1 MKCYLKLI
9 PSVLLV
15 SLLVGCGKGGGDRNM
30 CAVSSVG
37 QKNSSK
43 AEESKALFSVEELA
57 STTDDG
63 TYGLS
68 SALSS
73 VDKGVKRGTQL
84 TVSLKD
90 SCQKYGPISGSL
102 DRSQELPTPSGV
114 RDYTWVADRT
124 YTSDELKEMLDADEC
139 VITLSDSQA
148 VDVHALPSD
157 PKAKDQDHFR
167 ALNAGEAYPILLNAS
182 SGQRPYEVIA
192 VIDTGIDMNHLDLKE
207 NLWKNPGEIAGNN
220 IDDDKNGY
228 VDDVHGYNFAN
239 KIGSP
244 QYVGST
250 KHHGTFVAGLAA
262 AKGGNGIG
270 ISGVMGHGAKIMA
283 LNVFGSASSSYT
295 SNSANAIR
303 YAVDNGATIINL
315 SLGGVGKS
323 AAYESALDYAMKNGV
338 TILAAAGNERNQ
350 LGVNYWLS
358 PAAYGSS
365 FNGVISIGSVNSKD
379 LTWAAYSNYSSTNV
393 ELAAPGSESYSTGR
407 GVLSTNLKNTYSRG
421 HGTSYATPVAA
432 GSAALAASMVRARGY
447 APNGPTIEKVL
458 TESAN
463 TLSTLASKV
472 KSGRVLDLFS
482 MAKFINK
489 SYPQKA
495 TGPFRGKVGAEGY
508 FNPGACL

>member
-1 MKCYLKLI
+1 MKCFLKMI
-9 PSVLLV
+9 PLV
-15 SLLVGCGKGGGDRNM
+15 LLVGCGKGGGGGDM

-37 QKNSSK
+37 QKNSSQ
-43 AEESKALFSVEELA
+43 AEETKALFTEQEISSSVD
-57 STTDDG
+57 SG

-73 VDKGVKRGTQL
+73 VEMGVKRGTEL
-84 TVSLKD
+84 TVTVND
-90 SCQKYGPISGSL
+90 ACQKYGVISGSL
-102 DRSQELPTPSGV
+102 DRSEELPTPSGV
-114 RDYTWVADRT
+114 RDYTWVAERT
-124 YTSDELKEMLDADEC
+124 FSSVELTEMIDSDEC
-139 VITLSDSQA
+139 VVALSDSQA
-148 VDVHALPSD
+148 VDVRALPSD
-157 PKAKDQDHFR
+157 PKAKEQDHFR
-167 ALNAGEAYPILLNAS
+167 AINAGDAYPILLNSS
-182 SGQRPYEVIA
+182 SGQRPFEVIA

-207 NLWKNPGEIAGNN
+207 NLWKNSDEIAGNKV
-220 IDDDKNGY
+220 DDDKNGY

-262 AKGGNGIG
+262 AKGGNGVG

-283 LNVFGSASSSYT
+283 LNVFGSSSSSYT

-303 YAVDNGATIINL
+303 YAVDNGASIINL

-338 TILAAAGNERNQ
+338 TVLAAAGNERNQ
-350 LGVNYWLS
+350 LGLKYWLS

-365 FNGVISIGSVNSKD
+365 FNGVISVGSVNSKD
-379 LTWAAYSNYSSTNV
+379 LTWAAYSNYSATNV
-393 ELAAPGSESYSTGR
+393 ELAAPGSENYGAGR

-421 HGTSYATPVAA
+421 HGTSYAAPVAA

-447 APNGPTIEKVL
+447 APNGPTIERIL
-458 TESAN
+458 TESAK
-463 TLSTLASKV
+463 TISSLATKV
-472 KSGRVLDLFS
+472 KSGRVLDLLS
-482 MAKFINK
+482 MAQFINRTF
-489 SYPQKA
+489 PQKA
-495 TGPFRGKVGAEGY
+495 SGPFRGKVGAEGY

>member
-9 PSVLLV
+9 PLV
-15 SLLVGCGKGGGDRNM
+15 LLVGCAKGGGGGSM

-37 QKNSSK
+37 GKNSAK
-43 AEESKALFSVEELA
+43 TEEDSKALFTVQEISSSGSE
-57 STTDDG
+57 TF
-63 TYGLS
+63 GLVGLE
-68 SALSS
+68 SAEQ
-73 VDKGVKRGTQL
+73 GVKRGTEL
-84 TVSLKD
+84 TVSVKE
-90 SCQKYGPISGSL
+90 SCQKYGPISGTI
-102 DRSQELPTPSGV
+102 DRTEDLPTPSGV

-124 YTSDELKEMLDADEC
+124 YSSDELTEILEEDEC
-139 VITLSDSQA
+139 VVTLSDSQA
-148 VDVHALPSD
+148 VDVHSLPTD

-167 ALNAGEAYPILLNAS
+167 ALNAGDAYPILLNAS

-192 VIDTGIDMNHLDLKE
+192 VIDTGIDMNHPDLKD
-207 NLWKNPGEIAGNN
+207 NLWVNPGEIAGNKV
-220 IDDDKNGY
+220 DDDKNGY
-228 VDDVHGYNFAN
+228 VDDVNGYNFAN

-244 QYVGST
+244 QYIGST
-250 KHHGTFVAGLAA
+250 KHHGTFVSGLAA

-283 LNVFGSASSSYT
+283 LNVFGSAGSSYT

-303 YAVDNGATIINL
+303 YAVDNGASIINL

-338 TILAAAGNERNQ
+338 TVLAAAGNERNQ

-365 FNGVISIGSVNSKD
+365 FNGVISVGAVNSKD
-379 LTWAAYSNYSSTNV
+379 LSWAAYSNYSSVNV
-393 ELAAPGSESYSTGR
+393 EIAAPGSENYGTGR

-421 HGTSYATPVAA
+421 HGTSYATPIAA

-447 APNGPTIEKVL
+447 APNGLTIERVL
-458 TESAN
+458 TESAKS
-463 TLSTLASKV
+463 LSALASKV
-472 KSGRVLDLFS
+472 KSGRVLDLLS
-482 MAKFINK
+482 MAKFINS

-495 TGPFRGKVGAEGY
+495 TGPYRGKVGAEGY